1 MESSRSKRLLVILLL
16 FQETRCYWESGHSLM
31 LLVVK
36 RKLAVVE
43 AGFEL
48 VLRHSYVYFC
58 RSKGNGY
65 TELTRIVETVH

>member
-1 MESSRSKRLLVILLL
+1 
-16 FQETRCYWESGHSLM
+16 M

-58 RSKGNGY
+58 HSEGNDCA
-65 TELTRIVETVH
+65 ELTRIIETIH